1 MNNYGTK
8 QKKCQDLG
16 LQEGEKNLSVDC
28 FLFQNVI
35 LQVLGSKIP
44 GGPKSEKALIA
55 YILDPSSFFNFYLL
69 PLIVISISTCIS
81 VQMISKLLSLI
92 MSSVSYLQ

>member
-1 MNNYGTK
+1 MKPNR
-8 QKKCQDLG
+8 KKGQDCKTTG
-16 LQEGEKNLSVDC
+16 GGKNLSIDY

-44 GGPKSEKALIA
+44 GCPKSKKALIA
-55 YILDPSSFFNFYLL
+55 YFLDSSSFFNFHLL
-69 PLIVISISTCIS
+69 PLIIISISTCIS
-81 VQMISKLLSLI
+81 AQMISKLLSLI